1 MEIRGNPYLVCVLTE
16 NNRAVELRLEGKRP
30 YERTG
35 TVLTAMVERIAS
47 NIEAAFLRG
56 IGDNRYYL
64 PLKYAPSGLKCGET
78 IPVQIIREKA
88 GQKLCSVSANLSLT
102 GRYFVASQGGSCLK
116 VSGKLSKEEQEKLLV
131 LVRSFPNYQKY
142 CKSLSVMIRT
152 NASHASKEELEKEF
166 DHLSETLKKI
176 SATGSMRSAGCI
188 LYEPD
193 SFYIEMLRDLPEG
206 SLDEIVTDLS
216 EVKEQ
221 IALWQET
228 SGARLPDARFYQD
241 RLLPFYRLLGLGA
254 LTESLLEK
262 KVWLKSGGFLIIQQ
276 TEAFAAI
283 DVNSGKN
290 IARKEKEETVFRL
303 NMEAADEIS
312 RQIRL
317 RNLSGIILVDFVNME
332 KPEHLKL
339 LKDEMERL
347 LLKDRGRSQVVDI
360 TRLQIMEITR
370 KKTSPPIEEIIKK
383 SAISRE
389 CD

>member
-1 MEIRGNPYLVCVLTE
+1 MEIRGNSYLVCVLSE
-16 NNRAVELRLEGKRP
+16 NSRAVELRLEGEYP
-30 YERTG
+30 YERAG
-35 TVLTAMVERIAS
+35 TILTAMVERIAD

-56 IGDNRYYL
+56 AGDNRYYL

-88 GQKLCSVSANLSLT
+88 GQKLCSVTANLSLA
-102 GRYFVASQGGSCLK
+102 GRYFVTSRGDACLK
-116 VSGKLSKEEQEKLLV
+116 VSGKLTKDEQERLLV
-131 LVRSFPNYQKY
+131 LVRSFPGYQKH
-142 CKSLSVMIRT
+142 CKDLSVMIRT
-152 NASHASKEELEKEF
+152 NASQASKEDLEKEF
-166 DHLSETLKKI
+166 DNLSGTLQRT
-176 SATGSMRSAGCI
+176 SDTGSMRTAGCI

-206 SLDEIVTDLS
+206 SLNEITTDLP
-216 EVKEQ
+216 EVKERLV
-221 IALWQET
+221 LWQKNT
-228 SGARLPDARFYQD
+228 GARIPDVRLYQD
-241 RLLPFYRLLGLGA
+241 KLLPYYRLLGLSA

-276 TEAFAAI
+276 TEAFASI

-317 RNLSGIILVDFVNME
+317 RNLSGVILVDFVNMSD
-332 KPEHLKL
+332 PGHLKL
-339 LKDEMERL
+339 LKDEMDRL
-347 LLKDRGRSQVVDI
+347 LMKDRGRSQVVDI

-370 KKTSPPIEEIIKK
+370 KKTSPPFEEIIKK
-383 SAISRE
+383 SAKSRE